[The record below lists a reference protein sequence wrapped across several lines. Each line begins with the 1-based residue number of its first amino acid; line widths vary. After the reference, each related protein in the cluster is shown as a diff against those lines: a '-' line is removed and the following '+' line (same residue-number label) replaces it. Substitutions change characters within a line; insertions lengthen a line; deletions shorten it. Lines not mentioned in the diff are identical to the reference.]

1 MSAGTSELSSDQV
14 IEAKTPERLQEQE
27 HNMELREE
35 ILDLA
40 RRAALASQT
49 LGDLNTETKDAW
61 IKRAAELLEEAK
73 EEILEANRLDQK
85 EARDKDVPTP
95 LVNRL
100 SIADGK
106 WDNMING
113 LRDVAALRD
122 PVGEVTESHIRPN
135 GLRVARMRIPLGVIG
150 MIYESRPNVTVD
162 AAALCIK
169 AGNAV
174 VLRGGSEAFHSNQA
188 LGKVLKAA
196 ARDAG
201 LPEDAIAIL
210 PTTDR
215 AAIDILLKANQYL
228 DLIIPRGGSGLIRK
242 VLADSTIPV
251 ICHDEGICHVFID
264 ASADADMATD
274 IVVDSKLKQL
284 AVCNGLETLLVHR
297 DAAATVLPQ
306 VLKTLHEQGVEI
318 RGDQETCAVF
328 SEARSAAEDDWA
340 AEYLDKILAVKVVDD
355 IDAAIEHIRRYGS
368 DHTEIIVTNDYNNGL
383 AWQRR
388 VNSSTVGIN
397 CSTAFS
403 DGFRLG
409 LGAEIGVSTSK
420 LHAYGPM
427 GLEGLTTL
435 KFILTGEGQLRE

>member
-1 MSAGTSELSSDQV
+1 MNL
-14 IEAKTPERLQEQE
+14 P
-27 HNMELREE
+27 EE

-40 RRAALASQT
+40 SRAARAAKT
-49 LGDLNTETKDAW
+49 LGDLDSATKNAW
-61 IKRAAELLEEAK
+61 LLRSAELLEES
-73 EEILEANRLDQK
+73 ESEILEANHRDRE
-85 EARDKDVPTP
+85 EARKKDVAEP

-100 SIADGK
+100 SIAGDK
-106 WDNMING
+106 WNDMIAG

-122 PVGEVTESHIRPN
+122 PVGEVTDSHLRPN
-135 GLRVARMRIPLGVIG
+135 GLRVARMRIPLGVIA

-188 LGKVLKAA
+188 LGAVLREA
-196 ARDAG
+196 ARDTG
-201 LPEDAIAIL
+201 IPEAAIAIV

-215 AAIDILLKANQYL
+215 AAIDVLLKADRFI

-242 VLADSTIPV
+242 VMENSTIPV
-251 ICHDEGICHVFID
+251 ICHDAGVCHIFID
-264 ASADADMATD
+264 ASADSEMAVA
-274 IVVDSKLKQL
+274 IVKDSKLRQI

-297 DAAATVLPQ
+297 DASTTVLPQ
-306 VLKTLHEQGVEI
+306 VLKALHEEGVEL
-318 RGDQETCAVF
+318 RGDPATRAVF
-328 SEARSAAEDDWA
+328 SDVRAADESDWA

-355 IDAAIEHIRRYGS
+355 INAAIEHIRRYGS
-368 DHTEIIVTNDYNNGL
+368 DHTEIIITNDYANGL

-397 CSTAFS
+397 CSTAFA

-427 GLEGLTTL
+427 GLEGLTTQ